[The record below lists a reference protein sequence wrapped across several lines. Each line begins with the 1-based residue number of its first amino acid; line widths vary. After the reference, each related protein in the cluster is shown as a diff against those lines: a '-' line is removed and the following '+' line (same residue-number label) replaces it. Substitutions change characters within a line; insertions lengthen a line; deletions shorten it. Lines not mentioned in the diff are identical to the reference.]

1 MIYVDG
7 LGCISDTF
15 LTDISLVPSPSAFH
29 RIGWSYRSITPTTI
43 EEYEL
48 AKKRPRTKRQLYIP
62 AMRRRD
68 VLIQDWNVD
77 EDELRRVRKE
87 NQYIQY
93 QRGKSAGISS
103 RRASRKPSV
112 DKSDTSQPSL
122 RREITERVTRY
133 SPTPELQ
140 RARSFS

>member
-1 MIYVDG
+1 
-7 LGCISDTF
+7 
-15 LTDISLVPSPSAFH
+15 
-29 RIGWSYRSITPTTI
+29 
-43 EEYEL
+43 
-48 AKKRPRTKRQLYIP
+48 
-62 AMRRRD
+62 MRRRD

-122 RREITERVTRY
+122 RREITERVTQY

-140 RARSFS
+140 RARAFS